1 MLSKL
6 HSAAFMT
13 IEALPREIEVDCA
26 EHGFE
31 KAAIACPGEAYA
43 PSGTRGETCGVAGSA
58 CPMRP

>member
-1 MLSKL
+1 
-6 HSAAFMT
+6 MT